1 MPTQTRNQEGNR
13 LMPEANPRAVSG
25 DNTNAPDFAKQESER
40 LQRDYALLET
50 TVSELEVEAEVLL
63 TGPDRSPIPAA
74 DVITGPDV
82 KGKVTS
88 LIKRIRD
95 AATRANSFRESE
107 KQPHFRRGQGVDMFF
122 FGLIDRLSKRDRKNL
137 DGIGDMLQRALTE
150 YDNRLL
156 LEEQARRRA
165 AAQAAEREAA
175 RLRAEEQEKA
185 RVAEETRLAAERAR
199 KPETTAA
206 KTEIA
211 NAAEVLATEA
221 TIDATLA
228 ENKAEDAHVATLARP
243 ADIMR
248 NRGADG
254 TLSTMAREGYAE
266 IEDDTKLDMA
276 KLWPFISLDAK
287 EKALRQWAKSTG
299 HRTMM
304 EGAAIGF
311 RNKSVV
317 R

>member
-1 MPTQTRNQEGNR
+1 MSEV
-13 LMPEANPRAVSG
+13 NPRAVSG
-25 DNTNAPDFAKQESER
+25 DNTNAPDYALQESQR
-40 LQRDYALLET
+40 LRIDYALLET
-50 TVSELEVEAEVLL
+50 TVTELETEAQAILL
-63 TGPDRSPIPAA
+63 GPDGEPIKPGT
-74 DVITGPDV
+74 VIQDNDG

-88 LIKRIRD
+88 MIKRIRD

-122 FGLIDRLSKRDRKNL
+122 FGLIDRLSKRDKKNR
-137 DGIGDMLQRALTE
+137 DGVGDALQRELNE

-165 AAQAAEREAA
+165 AAEAAQREADRLAAEERDKA
-175 RLRAEEQEKA
+175 RIAEEA
-185 RVAEETRLAAERAR
+185 RLAAERAR

-206 KTEIA
+206 KEAIA
-211 NAAEVLATEA
+211 NTAEVVATEA
-221 TIDATLA
+221 AIAATLA
-228 ENKAEDAHVATLARP
+228 TNKAEDLHVQTLARP

-248 NRGADG
+248 NRGVDG

-287 EKALRQWAKSTG
+287 EKALRQWAKSVG
-299 HRTMM
+299 YRQEMA
-304 EGAAIGF
+304 GAVVGF